1 MNSDYPSGAAN
12 DPNAPY
18 NKKEIPEQE
27 FEVTICQ
34 SLSKVTY
41 VYTDDYTS
49 VSDKDEDGYYEY
61 IDTSDTNWD
70 KVYKDNEFTIPEILE
85 GCKKLTENILENW
98 EYFKY
103 KLDNSDL
110 YSIKKLN
117 KACEGWQVDDSEV
130 LYEK

>member
-1 MNSDYPSGAAN
+1 MNSNYPSGAAN
-12 DPNAPY
+12 DHNAPY
-18 NKKEIPEQE
+18 NKKEMSEQE

-34 SLSKVTY
+34 SLSKTTY
-41 VYTDDYTS
+41 VYTDDYKH
-49 VSDKDEDGYYEY
+49 VREKDEEGYYEY

-70 KVYKDNEFTIPEILE
+70 KVYKDNEFSIPEILE
-85 GCKKLTENILENW
+85 ECKKLTENILENW

-103 KLDNSDL
+103 KLDNPDL
-110 YSIKKLN
+110 YNIKKLN